1 MSLPNHITYK
11 PLLGPWHFSYTPF
24 VKPLLLL
31 LLSAHFSLLSLPLS
45 LSLSR
50 RPIQSI
56 NTTPHLTIS
65 PSEHVELSL
74 RQRRLNVTS
83 GGIGWMGLRGSE
95 AFIRV
100 GHSSLSPPFL
110 VHPIYFTHLPFR
122 SGTKRRP
129 LFPSALGS
137 RLWTLRATLMLCLSC
152 LTGDART
159 WKCEIEDG
167 PARDV
172 EVRAHE
178 MCAGRWV
185 LFHTTSPD
193 SAGLY
198 VRFKCCIFICL
209 DVILM
214 VVLDYIF
221 CLWIMKTSVCI

>member
-1 MSLPNHITYK
+1 M
-11 PLLGPWHFSYTPF
+11 
-24 VKPLLLL
+24 
-31 LLSAHFSLLSLPLS
+31 
-45 LSLSR
+45 
-50 RPIQSI
+50 
-56 NTTPHLTIS
+56 
-65 PSEHVELSL
+65 
-74 RQRRLNVTS
+74 TS
-83 GGIGWMGLRGSE
+83 GGIGWMELRGSE

-100 GHSSLSPPFL
+100 GHSSLSPPFSCPSHLFSLIYLFAPALNEGHSFPPLWVL
-110 VHPIYFTHLPFR
+110 V
-122 SGTKRRP
+122 SE
-129 LFPSALGS
+129 
-137 RLWTLRATLMLCLSC
+137 TLRATLMLCLSC

-172 EVRAHE
+172 EVKSSRDV
-178 MCAGRWV
+178 CGRWV

-198 VRFKCCIFICL
+198 VGFKCCIFIGL